1 MWLNKMWF
9 FHTYLHHPLDGD
21 VKFCRELM
29 LCKCSTTPTNMW
41 SIYTIGAVTLL
52 YQTSR
57 CTILAANTMYCINQD
72 PIQYIY
78 WPTNLILAH
87 HNIFLSEYI
96 VRTVGVSSNTSFST
110 YNLVYR
116 KRWDLSLF
124 NFGAFGDY
132 ERDHS
137 KLIHNKIELIKHSYY
152 RTQICRLFT
161 RIMGGLSEVDEL
173 L

>member
-1 MWLNKMWF
+1 
-9 FHTYLHHPLDGD
+9 
-21 VKFCRELM
+21 M
-29 LCKCSTTPTNMW
+29 LCKCSTLRRICDRIIRLVRSLCYIRHQDVPSWLQTLCIA
-41 SIYTIGAVTLL
+41 SIKIRYSIFIG
-52 YQTSR
+52 Q
-57 CTILAANTMYCINQD
+57 
-72 PIQYIY
+72 PIS
-78 WPTNLILAH
+78 ILAH
-87 HNIFLSEYI
+87 HNIFLSEYF
-96 VRTVGVSSNTSFST
+96 VRAVGVSSNTSFST